1 MLTDQQES
9 SFLEMLIFLEADRRR
24 ILNYMLAT
32 SPSPFLFSLSFVS
45 LSHKYADTLLIT
57 SLAPCFLEYS
67 AVNQNNSEFLEKGMV
82 VTLLSS
88 INYWQSTTARSWLYL
103 TKSMQTNSS
112 SQTSVIKPMPCLS
125 FNTSQ

>member
-24 ILNYMLAT
+24 ILNYMLDT

-45 LSHKYADTLLIT
+45 LSHQYADTLLIT

-67 AVNQNNSEFLEKGMV
+67 AVIKITPNSWKKGW
-82 VTLLSS
+82 LSRCYRVS
-88 INYWQSTTARSWLYL
+88 LKRDRKARF
-103 TKSMQTNSS
+103 
-112 SQTSVIKPMPCLS
+112 VEIMP
-125 FNTSQ
+125 